1 MMDSSEIK
9 VIYGIAVN
17 EINMINFEFLHTIGQ
32 VRHANFKLTI
42 YIYMSIVY
50 RYCYTILSFT

>member
-32 VRHANFKLTI
+32 VRHANFKLTT
-42 YIYMSIVY
+42 YIYMSLVY
-50 RYCYTILSFT
+50 RY